1 VEGAR
6 VATAEDVVRLAE
18 LYLHAKEELFQFRGA
33 NLLFLREAWRDPVEQ
48 SLRNEIGDPARTVW
62 VGTIDEFIVGYAAAR
77 IDELPGGERLGV
89 IEDLFVELEARS
101 VGVGEAMANL
111 VIVWFEE
118 QGCSG
123 ADALALPGAR
133 VTKNFFEESGF
144 TARLLVMHRRL
155 KGDA

>member
-6 VATAEDVVRLAE
+6 LATVEDVGRLVE
-18 LYLHAKEELFQFRGA
+18 LYLQAKDELLQFRGA
-33 NLLFLREAWRDPVEQ
+33 NLLFLREVWRDPAAR
-48 SLRNEIGDPARTVW
+48 SLAAEIGDPDRTVW
-62 VGTIDEFIVGYAAAR
+62 VGTIDEFVIGYAAAR
-77 IDELPGGERLGV
+77 IDELPDGERLGV
-89 IEDLFVELEARS
+89 IEDLFVELDARS
-101 VGVGEAMANL
+101 VGVGEALTNL
-111 VIVWFEE
+111 VIAWFEE

-133 VTKNFFEESGF
+133 ATKNFFEESGF